1 MELTLKE
8 FLEYHIISVGKYSL
22 TVIEV
27 IGVLIILAVG
37 YFVNYLVKKILYES
51 KKLDGGS
58 KYAFYQ
64 IIHYVL
70 IIIVFAL
77 TLRTLGVDIS
87 PLLVG
92 SSAILVGI
100 GLGLQ
105 GLILDFISGVVILVD
120 RSVRVGDILDVNG
133 VMGKVTEI
141 KMRTTKLVTNDFKTM
156 IFPNSHLTKDKLINY
171 SYENET
177 VIFTV
182 EVGVHYQSDLELIKK
197 LLIESATENP
207 EISTTQKPFVRL
219 ENFGDSSLDL
229 KLYFYT
235 ATPYRSSQIRSDVR
249 VAILEKFRKNNIN
262 IPYPISTLENA
273 SILPTGDA

>member
-1 MELTLKE
+1 MEVSLKE
-8 FLEYHIISVGKYSL
+8 FLEYPLVSIGKYTL
-22 TVIEV
+22 TVIEIIAVMV
-27 IGVLIILAVG
+27 IIVVG
-37 YFVNYLVKKILYES
+37 YFVNYLVKKILYKS
-51 KKLDGGS
+51 QKLDSGS

-64 IIHYVL
+64 IVHYIL
-70 IIIVFAL
+70 IIIVFVL
-77 TLRTLGVDIS
+77 VLRTLGVDIS
-87 PLLVG
+87 PFLVG

-105 GLILDFISGVVILVD
+105 NLILDFISGVVILVD

-156 IFPNSHLTKDKLINY
+156 IFPNSHLTKDKLTNY
-171 SYENET
+171 SYENDT

-182 EVGVHYQSDLELIKK
+182 DVGVHYESDLNLVSK

-207 EISTTQKPFVRL
+207 ETSATQKPFVRL

-229 KLYFYT
+229 RLYFYT
-235 ATPYRSSQIRSDVR
+235 STPYRSSQIKSDIR
-249 VAILEKFRKNNIN
+249 LAILEKFRKFNIS
-262 IPYPISTLENA
+262 IPYPISTIENA
-273 SILPTGDA
+273 SLLPSGDA